1 MTTRKRSLR
10 RALLVRLI
18 GPLALVTLLAGGLAF
33 VGARHF
39 SAAVLDQWLYDAA
52 TSIANRVHRDDQR
65 LRIDPPAAT
74 DAIDTDIVDRLFYEV
89 ATGQGE
95 RIAGNATLPAPPQ
108 PVEAGTRQVYWGL
121 MGATPVRVLAI
132 RVRRDGAPVVVK
144 VAETLQKRTT
154 LARQLLWLALGLS
167 AMLAAVAAG
176 VIWYGIGRGIA
187 ATESA
192 MRNARMSGARAT
204 LAPLEL
210 TPDMPVEVVPL
221 IAQINALIEQLT
233 ASHRVNERFIMNAA
247 HQLRTP
253 VATLRVQL
261 EAASRSQDPR
271 RRLEHIN
278 DAVQAVTHMSR
289 VLHQLLM
296 LAQADDSASRPTHD
310 TGIDIVR
317 MARDEVAA
325 RLDDAV
331 ALGVDL
337 GYEGPRDPVDVA
349 GNPGLVS
356 EALANLLDNAL
367 RYGAAGG
374 VVTVGVTPGPDAA
387 LYVEDRGP
395 GIPEDE
401 RERVTHRFYRMP
413 GTPGNGCGLGLAI
426 VEEIARSSGASLELA
441 TGAGGVGLR
450 ASLRFARMRSGDV
463 GPERMAP
470 ATQHA
475 RSVDASTRRSEPVS
489 PIPSRS

>member
-1 MTTRKRSLR
+1 MTTPKRSLR
-10 RALLVRLI
+10 RTLLVRLI
-18 GPLALVTLLAGGLAF
+18 GPLALVTMLAGAMAF

-65 LRIDPPAAT
+65 LRIDPSGAL
-74 DAIDTDIVDRLFYEV
+74 DAVDTDIVDRLFYEV
-89 ATGQGE
+89 ATSQGE
-95 RIAGNATLPAPPQ
+95 RIAGNASLPTPPQ
-108 PVEAGTRQVYWGL
+108 PMEAGTRQVYWGF
-121 MGATPVRVLAI
+121 MNATPVRVLAI
-132 RVRRDGAPVVVK
+132 RVRRDGAPIVVK

-192 MRNARMSGARAT
+192 MRNARRGAGAT

-221 IAQINALIEQLT
+221 IAQINALIEQLSV
-233 ASHRVNERFIMNAA
+233 SHRVNERFIMNAA

-261 EAASRSQDPR
+261 EAASRIQDPR
-271 RRLEHIN
+271 RRLEHVN

-289 VLHQLLM
+289 VLHQLLT
-296 LAQADDSASRPTHD
+296 LAQADDSATRPQREA
-310 TGIDIVR
+310 GVDIVR

-337 GYEGPRDPVDVA
+337 GYEGPREPVRVA
-349 GNPGLVS
+349 GTPGLVS

-374 VVTVGVTPGPDAA
+374 VVTVGVTTAPVPT

-401 RERVTHRFYRMP
+401 RARVTHRFYRMP

-441 TGAGGVGLR
+441 TGADDVGLR
-450 ASLRFARMRSGDV
+450 ASLRFTPTPSGAAKK
-463 GPERMAP
+463 ERAP
-470 ATQHA
+470 PAPQWEP
-475 RSVDASTRRSEPVS
+475 RIDASPANEERES